1 MNIELP
7 HLLRCSDKT
16 VYLVGGSVRDLIRGA
31 APKDY
36 DVVVFGDPRAY
47 AERLANHIKTRV
59 IELGGDRHTVYHLVN
74 SEISIDVT
82 AGKGPDIEQDLLER
96 DFTINAM
103 ACSLADGRVV
113 DVTSGL
119 VDLFSGLVRMISPAV
134 FEADPVRLIRAYRLS
149 ATLGFRIDAGT
160 AASIARQA
168 ALIRQSAGERVW
180 SELRQILT
188 TTGSHGQ
195 ISAMARSSLLIA
207 IVPQLAQLKGCQQ
220 NRHHAHDVLDHTLQA
235 LKALDVVMEDPAP
248 HFTAPAVHCI
258 EEMDAGT
265 RAILKLALLLHD
277 VGKPDSRTVDAS
289 GRAHFYGHAKQS
301 ALLAQVIGRRLTLS
315 NQDRGLLHF
324 LVLNH
329 QRPLSLFL
337 SANRDFGRLPPKA
350 LGRFLR
356 QSGSRTPLLLLHAL
370 ADHLGKGIASGGMGA
385 FIKLLMTAY
394 FERMYAARMPLL
406 NGNDLMEAFG
416 LSPSPLIGEL
426 LRRVEQAGLAGTIR
440 DRKEAMDWVSDFL
453 NKHR

>member
-1 MNIELP
+1 MRIELP
-7 HLLRCSDKT
+7 HVLRCTDKT

-31 APKDY
+31 VPTDY
-36 DVVVFGDPRAY
+36 DVVVIGDPRAY
-47 AERLANHIKTRV
+47 AERLAGQIKTRV
-59 IELGGDRHTVYHLVN
+59 IELGGDRHTVYHLV
-74 SEISIDVT
+74 SGKISIDIT
-82 AGKGPDIEQDLLER
+82 AAKGPDIEQDLLQR

-113 DVTSGL
+113 DVTTGL
-119 VDLFSGLVRMISPAV
+119 VDLSGGMVRMISPAV
-134 FEADPVRLIRAYRLS
+134 FQEDPVRLIRAYRMA
-149 ATLGFRIDAGT
+149 ATLGFRIDAET
-160 AASIARQA
+160 AGAIARQA

-180 SELRQILT
+180 GELRQILT
-188 TTGSHGQ
+188 TPGSHDQ

-207 IVPQLAQLKGCQQ
+207 ILPQLAQLKGCQQ

-235 LKALDVVMEDPAP
+235 LTALEAIIEDPAP
-248 HFTAPAVHCI
+248 HFPAQAVQCI
-258 EEMDAGT
+258 DEMDAGT

-277 VGKPDSRTVDAS
+277 VGKPDSRSVDAS

-301 ALLAQVIGRRLTLS
+301 ALLAQVIGRRLKLS

-324 LVLNH
+324 LVLYH

-337 SANRDFGRLPPKA
+337 SANRDFVRLPPKA

-370 ADHLGKGIASGGMGA
+370 ADHLGKGVAPDGMAA

-394 FERMYAARMPLL
+394 FERMHPPQMPLL
-406 NGNDLMEAFG
+406 NGNELMEAFG
-416 LSPSPLIGEL
+416 LPPSPLIGEL
-426 LRRVEQAGLAGTIR
+426 LRRVEQASLAGTIR
-440 DRKEAMDWVSDFL
+440 NRKEAMAWVATFL
-453 NKHR
+453 IKKR

>member
-7 HLLRCSDKT
+7 HVLRCSDKT
-16 VYLVGGSVRDLIRGA
+16 VYLVGGSVRDLIRDA
-31 APKDY
+31 VPTDY

-47 AERLANHIKTRV
+47 AERLAGQIKTRV
-59 IELGGDRHTVYHLVN
+59 IELGTDRHTVYHLV
-74 SEISIDVT
+74 SGKISIDIT
-82 AGKGPDIEQDLLER
+82 AAKGPDIEQDLIQR

-113 DVTSGL
+113 DVTTGLADLSG
-119 VDLFSGLVRMISPAV
+119 GMVRMISPAV
-134 FEADPVRLIRAYRLS
+134 FQEDPVRLIRAYRMA
-149 ATLGFRIDAGT
+149 ATLGFRIDAET
-160 AASIARQA
+160 AGAIARRA

-188 TTGSHGQ
+188 TPGSHDQ

-207 IVPQLAQLKGCQQ
+207 ILPQLAQLKGCQQ

-235 LKALDVVMEDPAP
+235 LTALEAIIEDPAP
-248 HFTAPAVHCI
+248 HFTAQAVHCI

-265 RAILKLALLLHD
+265 GAILKLALLLHD

-324 LVLNH
+324 LVLYH

-370 ADHLGKGIASGGMGA
+370 ADHLGKGVASDGMAA

-394 FERMYAARMPLL
+394 FERMHPPRMPLL
-406 NGNDLMEAFG
+406 NGNELMEAFG

-440 DRKEAMDWVSDFL
+440 DRKEAMAWVADFL
-453 NKHR
+453 IKNR